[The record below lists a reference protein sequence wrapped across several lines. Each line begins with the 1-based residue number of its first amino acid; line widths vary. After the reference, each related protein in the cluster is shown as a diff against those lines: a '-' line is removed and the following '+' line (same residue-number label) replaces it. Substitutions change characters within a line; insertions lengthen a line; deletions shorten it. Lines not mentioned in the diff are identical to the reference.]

1 MAESAVQS
9 PYTRSVALDDDSML
23 GRVLENRYRVDR
35 VIGHGGMATVYEG
48 VDLRLHRSV
57 AIKVMLAHLS
67 ADAGFRSR
75 FVREARTAA
84 SLTNPHIVAVHDQGE
99 DAGQVFLVMELV
111 PGRSLREVLQAEGSL
126 SVEATLDTLH
136 AIGTGL
142 AAAHHAGLVHRDVKP
157 ENILVRDDGVIKV
170 ADFGLAR
177 AVSASSATATGE
189 IFGTVAYLSP
199 EQVETGAAD
208 ARSDV
213 YAAGLVLVE
222 MLTGA
227 KAFAG
232 ETAIQVAYQHVHG
245 GGVPLPTQR
254 DSRLSPALDELV
266 TALTARN
273 RQDRPRDAA
282 GMVELIEWTR
292 SRLTTEELATRARV
306 VKAAVATLSPLAEP
320 PGGSPA
326 TAVLPAGG
334 ALVVAPATTAYAPVL
349 HGEPGP
355 LPQPR
360 RRRRG
365 VLGWLFALG
374 VLAGAAAGWFFLL
387 GPGSQTV
394 VPSVKNLTVAQA
406 TATLTAGE
414 VRPAPTEVYSES
426 VPPGE
431 VVGTDPAAGQSVRK
445 GSRVALLIS
454 RGPERYAVPTVRG
467 LTPPAARAALE
478 AGNLTVGTV
487 SEAFDEAIP
496 AGQVISSDP
505 AAGTPLRPDAPVALV
520 VSKGRQPVTLANW
533 TGKASADA
541 LAAFTKVGL
550 KATVTEEFSEKVAK
564 GIVISQDPTKGP
576 LFKGDTV
583 TLVVSK
589 GPPLV
594 EVPNVVSLQTQQA
607 RRILQQAGFTVNID
621 RVLGGYFNTVRDQS
635 VPAGT
640 MAPKGTTITLTV
652 V

>member
-1 MAESAVQS
+1 M
-9 PYTRSVALDDDSML
+9 ALDDDSML

-48 VDLRLHRSV
+48 VDLRLHRGV
-57 AIKVMLAHLS
+57 AIKVMRPHLS
-67 ADAGFRSR
+67 ADPGFRSR

-84 SLTNPHIVAVHDQGE
+84 SLTNPHVVAVHDQGE
-99 DAGQVFLVMELV
+99 DAGQVFLIMELV
-111 PGRSLREVLQAEGSL
+111 HGRSLREVLQAEGSL
-126 SVEATLDTLH
+126 SVEAALEALH

-177 AVSASSATATGE
+177 AVNAQSATATGA

-245 GGVPLPTQR
+245 GGVPLPSQR
-254 DSRLSPALDELV
+254 DPRLSPALDELV

-273 RQDRPRDAA
+273 LQDRPRDAA

-292 SRLTTEELATRARV
+292 SRLTPEDLATRARV
-306 VKAAVATLSPLAEP
+306 VKAAVATVSPMAEP

-326 TAVLPAGG
+326 TAVLPVEG
-334 ALVVAPATTAYAPVL
+334 AHVVAPATTAYAPVL
-349 HGEPGP
+349 RGEVVPTAAP
-355 LPQPR
+355 PR
-360 RRRRG
+360 RRG
-365 VLGWLFALG
+365 GGWLGWLVALL
-374 VLAGAAAGWFFLL
+374 VLAGAGAGWFFLL
-387 GPGSQTV
+387 GPGSQTT

-406 TATLTAGE
+406 TAALTAGE
-414 VRPAPTEVYSES
+414 VRPVPTEVYSET
-426 VPPGE
+426 VPPGG
-431 VVGTDPAAGQSVRK
+431 VVGTDPAAGTSVRK
-445 GSRVALLIS
+445 GSQVALLLS

-467 LTPPAARAALE
+467 LTPEAARGALAA
-478 AGNLTVGTV
+478 GHLTVGTV
-487 SEAFDEAIP
+487 SEAFDETIP
-496 AGQVISSDP
+496 AGQVISSNP
-505 AAGTPLRPDAPVALV
+505 VAGTPLRPDASVALV

-533 TGKASADA
+533 TGKAAADA

-550 KATVTEEFSEKVAK
+550 KGTVTEEFSEKVAK
-564 GIVISQDPTKGP
+564 GIVISQAPTKGP
-576 LFKGDTV
+576 IFKGDTV

-594 EVPNVVSLQTQQA
+594 AVPDVVSLQTQEA
-607 RRILQQAGFTVNID
+607 RRLLQQAGFTVNVD

-635 VPAGT
+635 IPAGT